1 VAAGPGIVPEGAAA
15 MDISIPTTSP
25 SRRHLNAL
33 AQTRA
38 YDLVLRLPLAVFYLY
53 VLMVSVPALVETT
66 LSLPALGFPM
76 LPVAQVV
83 ARLAFLLFITLMV
96 SVTVL
101 RRRPVAKSPGIAGRL
116 VALGGACLPL
126 VQPLLPHSE
135 PSAAM
140 LLVSAALVML
150 GNGLA
155 LWTLSWLGRSFS
167 VMPEARRPVTGGPYA
182 YIRHPLYA
190 CEQIA
195 LVGVAVQF
203 FSVYALVLL
212 VAQVALQLG
221 RMHYEER
228 VLAAA
233 FPDYVA
239 YQARTARL
247 IPGLY

>member
-1 VAAGPGIVPEGAAA
+1 
-15 MDISIPTTSP
+15 
-25 SRRHLNAL
+25 
-33 AQTRA
+33 
-38 YDLVLRLPLAVFYLY
+38 
-53 VLMVSVPALVETT
+53 
-66 LSLPALGFPM
+66 
-76 LPVAQVV
+76 
-83 ARLAFLLFITLMV
+83 
-96 SVTVL
+96 
-101 RRRPVAKSPGIAGRL
+101 
-116 VALGGACLPL
+116 
-126 VQPLLPHSE
+126 LPHDE

-140 LLVSAALVML
+140 LLVSATLVMV
-150 GNGLA
+150 GNGLS

-190 CEQIA
+190 CEQVA
-195 LVGVAVQF
+195 LVGIALQF
-203 FSVYALVLL
+203 FSVYALVVL

-247 IPGLY
+247 IPGVY

>member
-1 VAAGPGIVPEGAAA
+1 
-15 MDISIPTTSP
+15 MDLSISTTSP
-25 SRRHLNAL
+25 SRRQLNAVTE
-33 AQTRA
+33 TRA
-38 YDLVLRLPLAVFYLY
+38 YDLALRLPLTVFYIY
-53 VLMVSVPALVETT
+53 VLMVSAPMLIETA
-66 LSLPALGFPM
+66 LSLPALGFPI

-83 ARLAFLLFITLMV
+83 ARLAFLLFATLMV
-96 SVTVL
+96 GVTVV
-101 RRRPVAKSPGIAGRL
+101 RRRPVAKSPGIVGRV

-126 VQPLLPHSE
+126 VQPLLPHDE

-140 LLVSAALVML
+140 LLVSATLVMV
-150 GNGLA
+150 GNGLS

-190 CEQIA
+190 CEQVA
-195 LVGVAVQF
+195 LVGIALQF
-203 FSVYALVLL
+203 FSVYALVVL

-247 IPGLY
+247 IPGVY